1 MSPIELTAT
10 TRLRTYTEIKWY
22 LQSPSDQIKER
33 ISRLLPW
40 VQGNIDFNQ
49 RQSSVKALDVLD
61 FLPAELGPRTDEL

>member
-1 MSPIELTAT
+1 
-10 TRLRTYTEIKWY
+10 
-22 LQSPSDQIKER
+22 
-33 ISRLLPW
+33 